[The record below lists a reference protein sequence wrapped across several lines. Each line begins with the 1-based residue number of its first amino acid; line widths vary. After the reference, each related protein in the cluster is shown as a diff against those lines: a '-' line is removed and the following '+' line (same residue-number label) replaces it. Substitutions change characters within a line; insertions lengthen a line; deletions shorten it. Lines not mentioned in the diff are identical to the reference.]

1 MPEDLSWWEW
11 TEKEIAAAQKSDRR
25 QQKGRKQGGT
35 LLEGSRNWGIKKEEC
50 RKEKKGN
57 KSREEVRKE
66 KVKGW
71 EMNKGREKAVAVAT
85 LNYKR

>member
-35 LLEGSRNWGIKKEEC
+35 LLEGSRNWG
-50 RKEKKGN
+50 
-57 KSREEVRKE
+57 
-66 KVKGW
+66 
-71 EMNKGREKAVAVAT
+71 
-85 LNYKR
+85 